1 MADGRLE
8 VFRRALLGRD
18 FFAHVAPLRSRP
30 GVASIIWESLVSI
43 GGRSREHFADN
54 RSAHYLFIYIDIGL
68 PWSAACWFLFLAL
81 LQLVHISSI
90 LYCVKIPNYICLYLC
105 IFASWIYITYIC
117 YAQTSNLRKAAIR
130 VHGHT
135 IYIVNSLNCLC
146 SETAF

>member
-54 RSAHYLFIYIDIGL
+54 RSAHYLFIYIDIKGTSQGWPGDVSVTDL
-68 PWSAACWFLFLAL
+68 PCPCRLSAMYNVQRNAAKCW
-81 LQLVHISSI
+81 QM
-90 LYCVKIPNYICLYLC
+90 
-105 IFASWIYITYIC
+105 
-117 YAQTSNLRKAAIR
+117 
-130 VHGHT
+130 
-135 IYIVNSLNCLC
+135 
-146 SETAF
+146 

>member
-54 RSAHYLFIYIDIGL
+54 RSAHYLFIYID
-68 PWSAACWFLFLAL
+68 
-81 LQLVHISSI
+81 
-90 LYCVKIPNYICLYLC
+90 Y
-105 IFASWIYITYIC
+105 T
-117 YAQTSNLRKAAIR
+117 AAIKKLMYACIIFIDLDLY
-130 VHGHT
+130 V
-135 IYIVNSLNCLC
+135 I
-146 SETAF
+146 